1 LGNLADLDLPFSEEE
16 VWETIKKLPSDKVP
30 GPDGFTGLFYKACWP
45 VIKGDIMA
53 AMSAVWS
60 RKFLNFSNLNSA
72 YITLIAKMEGAE
84 QVKDFRPISLVH
96 SFAKLVTKVLANRLA
111 AKLNDMVSPA
121 QSAFIKGR
129 FIQDNFMLVQQA
141 ARFLHQKKLS
151 RILLK
156 LDITKAFDSVSWSF
170 LLEVMQQV
178 GFGQIWRDIILSS
191 ASTQVLLNGIPGDVI
206 HHRRGLRQG
215 DPLSLMLF
223 ILAMDVLG
231 YLITKAE
238 NEGVLRPLAPRTLQ
252 HRVSYADDVVL
263 FLQLVVE
270 DINLVLDI
278 LQLFGEASSLRN
290 NGQKSSVYPIRCDE
304 AEKAVVQQHLP
315 CDLQD
320 FPCRYLGLALSIKRL
335 TKEQLQPI
343 IDRIAD

>member
-263 FLQLVVE
+263 FLQLVAE

-278 LQLFGEASSLRN
+278 LQLFGGSFEPS
-290 NGQKSSVYPIRCDE
+290 
-304 AEKAVVQQHLP
+304 QQRSEE
-315 CDLQD
+315 Q
-320 FPCRYLGLALSIKRL
+320 RLSDKV
-335 TKEQLQPI
+335 
-343 IDRIAD
+343 